1 MDHPHLQ
8 YLWWVTNFIFFI
20 TGCFSSGEKKTQTM
34 EQKDT
39 FLNEADRG
47 RTVIP
52 IVRLFHTHQPFYPNI
67 SVHILHTVLYTIP

>member
-1 MDHPHLQ
+1 MK
-8 YLWWVTNFIFFI
+8 
-20 TGCFSSGEKKTQTM
+20 KKTQTM